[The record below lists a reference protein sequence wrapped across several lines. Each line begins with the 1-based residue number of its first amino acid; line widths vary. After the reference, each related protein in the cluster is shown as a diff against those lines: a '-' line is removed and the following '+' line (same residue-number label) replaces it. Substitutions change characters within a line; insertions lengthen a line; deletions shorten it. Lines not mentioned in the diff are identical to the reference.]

1 MSLKKIYLIG
11 GSGYIGSVVADYLNE
26 KYFKSYKIIIIDKKI
41 YKNQNYTSKKVKT
54 FKYSLN
60 EMIKKIKFVDTDI
73 IIFLAGLVGDPITKK
88 YKKISRETN
97 FKQTKDCIDFLI
109 RNKVNRILFVST
121 CSNYGLSGK
130 KSLKESS
137 KLSPLSYYAKD
148 KVKN

>member
-73 IIFLAGLVGDPITKK
+73 IIFLAGLVGIQLQK
-88 YKKISRETN
+88 YKG
-97 FKQTKDCIDFLI
+97 F
-109 RNKVNRILFVST
+109 
-121 CSNYGLSGK
+121 
-130 KSLKESS
+130 
-137 KLSPLSYYAKD
+137 
-148 KVKN
+148 